1 MDGHCKQHE
10 TYDTHPTQA
19 STVHATAGKNR
30 ERKDYVDGEAKSFP
44 SKNPDVVRC
53 SHSVLQERD
62 SDGSRLVE
70 APSDPEYLFEERPN
84 LEDAAILI
92 FSKDLPIFA
101 VLCVK

>member
-1 MDGHCKQHE
+1 MDGHFKQHE
-10 TYDTHPTQA
+10 TYDTHPLERPPFMRRWR
-19 STVHATAGKNR
+19 KNR
-30 ERKDYVDGEAKSFP
+30 ERKDYVDGEAKSYP

-70 APSDPEYLFEERPN
+70 APSSREYLFEERPN
-84 LEDAAILI
+84 LEDAALLI